1 MRTPSQGPPA
11 SAHSPARQRSAPR
24 DGRDRCSPRLARGL
38 CAYLGGSD
46 LGLPQRLAGATA
58 HGLLDAP
65 LQGLLLTTIPIT
77 GNRLLWLGYS
87 TGPEWP
93 AGQALHLPQ
102 DISL

>member
-1 MRTPSQGPPA
+1 M
-11 SAHSPARQRSAPR
+11 
-24 DGRDRCSPRLARGL
+24 
-38 CAYLGGSD
+38 
-46 LGLPQRLAGATA
+46 
-58 HGLLDAP
+58 LDAS

-93 AGQALHLPQ
+93 AGQALHPPQ